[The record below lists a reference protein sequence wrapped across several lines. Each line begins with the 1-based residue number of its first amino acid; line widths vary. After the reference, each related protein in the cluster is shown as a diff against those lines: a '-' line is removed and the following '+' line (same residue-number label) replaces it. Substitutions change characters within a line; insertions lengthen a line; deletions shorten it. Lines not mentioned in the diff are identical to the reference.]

1 MTADSADDPDA
12 FYPGAF
18 GSATFDPA
26 TLRCDDLLRAAAS
39 RIGSDSPQ
47 LDAELLLAQV
57 TGWSRTRFRAFPE
70 QQVSLAQT
78 AAFERFVDK
87 RAAGEPVAYV
97 LGQQEFWSLP
107 LQVSAATLI
116 PRPDTECMVE
126 QALTLSLPAQAR
138 VLDLGTGT
146 GAIALALASERPDW
160 DVTASDFID
169 DAVALAQSNAAA
181 LGLPIQVVKSH
192 WFDQLAAVCFDL
204 IVSNPP
210 YIASTDHHLS
220 EGDVRFEPA
229 SALVSGADG
238 LDDIRHIVAA
248 APSWLNAGGW
258 LLLEH
263 GYDQAHAVQA
273 LLQQQGF
280 GEVHSCQDYGRN
292 DRMTLGQIPH
302 PRGKI

>member
-1 MTADSADDPDA
+1 M
-12 FYPGAF
+12 
-18 GSATFDPA
+18 
-26 TLRCDDLLRAAAS
+26 LRAAAS

-70 QQVSLAQT
+70 QHVSLVQA
-78 AAFERFVDK
+78 AAFEQLVVK

-107 LQVSAATLI
+107 LQVNAATLI
-116 PRPDTECMVE
+116 PRPDTECVVE
-126 QALTLSLPAQAR
+126 QALTLNLPAQAR

-160 DVTASDFID
+160 DITASDFVD
-169 DAVALAQSNAAA
+169 AAVALAQSNSAA
-181 LGLPIQVVKSH
+181 LNLPIQVVKSH
-192 WFDQLAAVCFDL
+192 WFDQLAAVCFDQRSNRRGDQGFDL

-210 YIASTDHHLS
+210 YIAKTDHHLI

-248 APSWLNAGGW
+248 ASRWLNAGGW

-263 GYDQAHAVQA
+263 GYDQAQAVRG
-273 LLQQQGF
+273 LLDQQGF
-280 GEVHSCQDYGRN
+280 NQVHSRKDYGGN
-292 DRMTLGQIPH
+292 DRMTLGQA
-302 PRGKI
+302 R